1 MTISYWRKVLM
12 LDSIQEFVENQNS
25 KNGLWRIQFNL
36 GHLLTFVGIIIV
48 VIPMWYSQV
57 ANDVESRRSLNETKD
72 ALQNIQQETKVSLD
86 EIKLHL
92 NSIDKT
98 TTMSLVDDD
107 RLLRVQEDIKSIQGE
122 IQQIQSRL
130 NAAH

>member
-1 MTISYWRKVLM
+1 M
-12 LDSIQEFVENQNS
+12 
-25 KNGLWRIQFNL
+25 
-36 GHLLTFVGIIIV
+36 
-48 VIPMWYSQV
+48 VIPMWYGQV
-57 ANDVESRRSLNETKD
+57 ANDVEARRALEQTKISLETIQSETK
-72 ALQNIQQETKVSLD
+72 ISLD

-122 IQQIQSRL
+122 IQQIQTRM
-130 NAAH
+130 NAAAH

>member
-1 MTISYWRKVLM
+1 MNLSSLT
-12 LDSIQEFVENQNS
+12 EFVETAN
-25 KNGLWRIQFNL
+25 KKDGLWRLQFNL
-36 GHLLTFVGIIIV
+36 GHLLTFVGIIIM
-48 VIPMWYSQV
+48 VIPMWYGQV
-57 ANDVESRRSLNETKD
+57 ANDVEARRALEQTKISLETIQSETK
-72 ALQNIQQETKVSLD
+72 ISLD

-122 IQQIQSRL
+122 IQQIQTRM
-130 NAAH
+130 NAAAH